1 MRISTAQY
9 YRVNAEQMQARQNKV
24 AESQAKLGSGKQI
37 LHPSE
42 DPAKADLISRLE
54 AAKELQGVYKK
65 NIDAAETRLT
75 SEETVLTS
83 MTQIMQRITELTI
96 QAGNDTLAA
105 ADREVIGAE
114 VRAMRDELLN
124 LSNTQDLNG
133 NYIFSGNKVESP
145 AFVEETDDDGTVKV
159 KYKGDYG
166 RLELNVSDVRR
177 MTINTLGPELFSA
190 DDFATLDALVADLTT
205 DDGGGIRSALPTLNA
220 ISERLT
226 NSYGTMAGRI
236 VAIETQRAVAEDT
249 ELRLTELLQRE
260 DDLDYATAVTELTQ
274 ESVALQALQASFAKL
289 SQLSLFNYIR

>member
-24 AESQAKLGSGKQI
+24 AESQAKLGSGKQM

-42 DPAKADLISRLE
+42 NPSKADLISRLE
-54 AAKELQGVYKK
+54 SAKERQSVYGK

-75 SEETVLTS
+75 AEETVLTS
-83 MTQIMQRITELTI
+83 MTQIMQRITELTV

-105 ADREVIGAE
+105 ADRDVIGAE
-114 VRAMRDELLN
+114 IRAMRDELLK
-124 LSNTQDLNG
+124 LTNTQDLNG
-133 NYIFSGNKVESP
+133 NYIFSGNKVEHP
-145 AFVEETDDDGTVKV
+145 AFVEDPSGTVS
-159 KYKGDYG
+159 YNGDYG
-166 RLELNVSDVRR
+166 RLELNVSDVRK

-190 DDFATLDALVADLTT
+190 DDFATLDDLVLRLTT
-205 DDGGGIRSALPTLNA
+205 DDGAGIRSALTTLNT
-220 ISERLT
+220 ISDRLT
-226 NSYGTMAGRI
+226 TSYGTMAGRI
-236 VAIETQRAVAEDT
+236 VAIDTQRAVTEDT

-289 SQLSLFNYIR
+289 SQLTLFNYIR